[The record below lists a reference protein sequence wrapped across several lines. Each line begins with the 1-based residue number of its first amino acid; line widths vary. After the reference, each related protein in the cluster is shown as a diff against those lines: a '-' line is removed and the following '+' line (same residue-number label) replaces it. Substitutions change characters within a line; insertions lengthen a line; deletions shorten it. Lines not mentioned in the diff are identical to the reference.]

1 MISKLSY
8 RNQITVSLLSA
19 ILFTAI
25 LISFIVS
32 WNAYVNLNKDQIV
45 NANIIS
51 HVLIQSI
58 KPTLQHDDVWKAY
71 QVLRDAYA
79 DDKTS
84 STVLIIVD
92 DKLHVFASNKP
103 DEFQVTVPL
112 SRVSPEFELIANY
125 LENKLPESAVIHYGE
140 KTNNITQITPIYV
153 DGVIIGGLVSNY
165 PKYLYFPGFVENVT
179 HVIPPVIIV
188 IFIAVFFAFALSKKM
203 SAPLLKLIDS
213 MSQIKHK
220 SIKDVECVLDK
231 SDGAEVYAL
240 TVQFCEM
247 LTALREKENIEKQM
261 VVSDRLAAL
270 GRITASVAHEIN
282 NPLGGLLM
290 TVDTLKTHG
299 NIDVNTRNNLG
310 LLERGL
316 KQIKD
321 TVSALLVQAKPSSGK
336 FDDDDVHDIHQ
347 LILLKSQKKNIQVNW
362 NSWLSEAVLL
372 PSSALRQI
380 ILNLLFNAVTA
391 SPEGGNITCRIK
403 QSKRHLKI
411 RVENNGD
418 VITEEELQYLFEP
431 YYTTGSEGTGTGTGT
446 GLGLWVTYQIVEQL
460 NGTIKVESSDL
471 VTRFFVKIP
480 LNRETENE

>member
-19 ILFTAI
+19 ILFTAT

-32 WNAYVNLNKDQIV
+32 WNAYVNLNKDQV
-45 NANIIS
+45 AHTNIIS

-58 KPTLQHDDVWKAY
+58 KPALQHDDVWAAY
-71 QVLRDAYA
+71 QVLRDAYVG
-79 DDKTS
+79 DRTN

-92 DKLHVFASNKP
+92 DKLRVFASNKP
-103 DEFQVTVPL
+103 DEFKVTAPL
-112 SRVSPEFELIANY
+112 NRVSPEFESVANY
-125 LENKLPESAVIHYGE
+125 LKNKLPESAVVYYGE

-153 DGVIIGGLVSNY
+153 DGVVIGGLVSNY
-165 PKYLYFPGFVENVT
+165 PKSLYFPRLIENVT
-179 HVIPPVIIV
+179 HVIPSVIV
-188 IFIAVFFAFALSKKM
+188 VVFIAVFFAFVLGKKM

-220 SIKDVECVLDK
+220 PIKEVECVLDK
-231 SDGAEVYAL
+231 SDGVEVYAL

-299 NIDVNTRNNLG
+299 NIDVHTRNNLG

-321 TVSALLVQAKPSSGK
+321 TVSALLVQSKPSSGK
-336 FDDDDVHDIHQ
+336 FGDDDAHDIHQ
-347 LILLKSQKKNIQVNW
+347 LILLKSHKKNIQVNW
-362 NSWLSEAVLL
+362 NSWLSEAVPL

-391 SPEGGNITCRIK
+391 SPEGGEISCRIK

-418 VITEEELQYLFEP
+418 VITEEELQHLFEP
-431 YYTTGSEGTGTGTGT
+431 YYTTGNSESGT

-460 NGTIKVESSDL
+460 NGTIDVESSDL
-471 VTRFFVKIP
+471 ATRFIVNIP

>member
-8 RNQITVSLLSA
+8 RNQITVSLISA

-32 WNAYVNLNKDQIV
+32 WNVYVNLNKDQISNTNV
-45 NANIIS
+45 IS
-51 HVLIQSI
+51 NVLIQSI
-58 KPTLQHDDVWKAY
+58 KPALQHDDIWKAY
-71 QVLRDAYA
+71 QVLRDAYV
-79 DDKTS
+79 DDKAN
-84 STVLIIVD
+84 STILIIVD
-92 DKLHVFASNKP
+92 DKLHVFASNHP
-103 DEFQVTVPL
+103 GEFQVMVPL
-112 SRVSPEFELIANY
+112 NRVSPEFELISNY
-125 LENKLPESAVIHYGE
+125 LENKLPESTVVHYGE
-140 KTNNITQITPIYV
+140 KTNNITQITPIYI

-165 PKYLYFPGFVENVT
+165 PKYLYFPRFLENVT

-188 IFIAVFFAFALSKKM
+188 IFIAVVFAFVLSKKM

-220 SIKDVECVLDK
+220 SFKEVECMLDK
-231 SDGAEVYAL
+231 SEGVEVHAL
-240 TVQFCEM
+240 TEQFCKM
-247 LTALREKENIEKQM
+247 LIALQEKENIEKQM

-310 LLERGL
+310 LIERGL
-316 KQIKD
+316 KQIKG
-321 TVSALLVQAKPSSGK
+321 TVSALLVQSKPSSEQ
-336 FDDDDVHDIHQ
+336 FNDDDVHDIHQ
-347 LILLKSQKKNIQVNW
+347 LILLRSHKKNIQVDW

-372 PSSALRQI
+372 PSLALRQI

-391 SPEGGNITCRIK
+391 SPEGGSIMCRIK

-411 RVENNGD
+411 CVENNGD
-418 VITEEELQYLFEP
+418 VITEEELQHLFEP
-431 YYTTGSEGTGTGTGT
+431 YYTTGSEGAGT

-460 NGTIKVESSDL
+460 NGTIKVKSSDV
-471 VTRFFVKIP
+471 VTQFVVKIP
-480 LNRETENE
+480 LNREIENE